1 MEGKGTEL
9 WAGCRSG
16 PGSGGRDLSLSNV
29 KVRSVTTDTRS
40 SVSSHQPHTNIHRG
54 SPGDV
59 DTLCR
64 YCRYIQFPM

>member
-64 YCRYIQFPM
+64 YSRYI